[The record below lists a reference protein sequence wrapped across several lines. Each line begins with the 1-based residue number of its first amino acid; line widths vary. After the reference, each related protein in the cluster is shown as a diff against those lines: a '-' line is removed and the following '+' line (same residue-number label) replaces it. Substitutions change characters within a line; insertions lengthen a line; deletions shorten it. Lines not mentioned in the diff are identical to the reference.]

1 MKPIKCQLLCNNR
14 WGYCATPMDFPSIR
28 KAVEYGRNSPWFA
41 YRVVVNG
48 KVVRR
53 GFGDFM

>member
-14 WGYCATPMDFPSIR
+14 WGYEATPMEFPSIK
-28 KAVEYGRNSPWFA
+28 KAVEYGRNSTWFA
-41 YRVVVNG
+41 FRVVVNG

-53 GFGDFM
+53 GFGDFN